1 MRNISTSSI
10 LACALLL
17 STAGCDQLSDI
28 SDKVEGITNSFVV
41 EAFFL
46 GVEPPEDETIAL
58 ALEGTDFASGAR
70 ATAFLADA
78 AEVTDIENAPIKGA
92 ALSLVSSANGSV
104 TMAEGDVDGQYGSNG
119 DDGLEYTSGVDVTIE
134 ADWDDED
141 RAILV
146 GAPPAPEPGIESAHT
161 AGQDLDIDLSGQG
174 FDAALVVVIDTA
186 TSQVVFSNEPSDI
199 TELYDF
205 SHGEGEVAV
214 TVPGD
219 ALGDETIY
227 AVGVAGLVNADVED
241 FDNINTV
248 LSTFMAGKFT
258 FAGLCTFSESTLCE

>member
-1 MRNISTSSI
+1 MTS
-10 LACALLL
+10 ALLL

-28 SDKVEGITNSFVV
+28 SDKVEGITNNFVV

-78 AEVTDIENAPIKGA
+78 AEVTDIENAPITGA
-92 ALSLVSSANGSV
+92 TLSLLSSANGSV
-104 TMAEGDVDGQYGSNG
+104 TMAAGDVDGQYGSSG
-119 DDGLEYTSGVDVTIE
+119 DDGLDYSAGEDVTIR

-141 RAILV
+141 RAIMV
-146 GAPPAPEPGIESAHT
+146 GAPPAPQPGIESAHT
-161 AGQDLDIDLSGQG
+161 AGQGLDIDLSGQG

-186 TSQVVFSNEPSDI
+186 TSEIVFSNEPSDI
-199 TELYDF
+199 TELYEF
-205 SHGEGEVAV
+205 SHGQGEVEV

-219 ALGDETIY
+219 LLGDETIY
-227 AVGVAGLVNADVED
+227 AVGVAGLVNADEDD

-258 FAGLCTFSESTLCE
+258 FTGLCTFSESTLCD